1 VGDLRDPAPPVD
13 LRRFAR
19 IVRARRCRAAASFA
33 GVQALLVAAL
43 PCLFAA
49 WLVPSW
55 AAKVAAGWL
64 LLGGLAAGR
73 AAVQAWSMR
82 DAALLRGAAD
92 TPAEQQ
98 LLAEVGDELAT
109 WLERPVDAAPMRAW
123 LGADVQNKLPQVSDR
138 AYQRLGR
145 RRHGRIAWLVPLL
158 ALLLVVAAWLTDWLS
173 PPWPGVLGGRRTE
186 PTAGDGAGDR
196 EAGGEARRPGG
207 DQPIAGVRPSP
218 PGPPPPPSPSET
230 PPPTTEPPAPLLDL
244 PTQQRFVVPEFVG
257 DGPTR
262 RARMH
267 AAEVEQGRSGSAA
280 TADGAGG
287 VVQVPPPSPREQFAR
302 AAERALASRHV
313 PPAEQAIVRRFFDA
327 LQQAAR

>member
-1 VGDLRDPAPPVD
+1 MGDLRDPAPPVD
-13 LRRFAR
+13 LRHFAR
-19 IVRARRCRAAASFA
+19 VVRARRCRAAASFA
-33 GVQALLVAAL
+33 GVQALLGAAL
-43 PCLFAA
+43 PCLLAV

-55 AAKVAAGWL
+55 VTPIVAGWL

-73 AAVQAWSMR
+73 AAAQAWSLA
-82 DAALLRGAAD
+82 DASLLRGAAD

-98 LLAEVGDELAT
+98 LLAELGDELAT

-123 LGADVQNKLPQVSDR
+123 LGADVQHKLPQVSPGV
-138 AYQRLGR
+138 YQRLGR

-158 ALLLVVAAWLTDWLS
+158 ALLLLVAAWLTNLLS
-173 PPWPGVLGGRRTE
+173 PPWPGVLGGRQTE
-186 PTAGDGAGDR
+186 PTAGDGKGDR
-196 EAGGEARRPGG
+196 PHRGQTARPGDG
-207 DQPIAGVRPSP
+207 QPIAGPRPPSQQ
-218 PGPPPPPSPSET
+218 PPPPSPSPSE

-267 AAEVEQGRSGSAA
+267 AAEVEQGSAGTTA
-280 TADGAGG
+280 AADGRGEAVG
-287 VVQVPPPSPREQFAR
+287 VPPPSPREQFER

-327 LQQAAR
+327 LQQAAK